1 MHYLDHAATTPV
13 PPQVAQAM
21 AEALTENFGN
31 PSAQYELGR
40 RARDLVEQG
49 RGRVAAA
56 LGCRPAQVAF
66 TSCGTEGDNWAILA
80 ALHQNRRTGRH
91 IVTTAVEHSAV
102 LQCVKRLEQEGC
114 AVTYVRPDS
123 AGRVIPLVMTVEP
136 PRRITYGN
144 PVKQYI
150 KASLLPQFA
159 VQNVLWL
166 SDGKAVDVEPDG
178 EVVVLGLGKS
188 RVHVI
193 PTENTALHQTVT
205 VEVVRPSLIKSGH
218 ASLLLA
224 GANIL
229 FT

>member
-1 MHYLDHAATTPV
+1 MLQQSDAEIRQDIAAVRQTIF
-13 PPQVAQAM
+13 AIQA
-21 AEALTENFGN
+21 
-31 PSAQYELGR
+31 
-40 RARDLVEQG
+40 
-49 RGRVAAA
+49 
-56 LGCRPAQVAF
+56 
-66 TSCGTEGDNWAILA
+66 
-80 ALHQNRRTGRH
+80 
-91 IVTTAVEHSAV
+91 
-102 LQCVKRLEQEGC
+102 
-114 AVTYVRPDS
+114 DS

-150 KASLLPQFA
+150 KVSLLPQFA

-205 VEVVRPSLIKSGH
+205 VEVVRPSLIKTGR

-224 GANIL
+224 GSNTLL